1 MRDLTDAALTFLGER
16 HLGTLSSLR
25 ADGSPHVTPV
35 GFTYDPAADLVRVI
49 CDGGS
54 VKARLAAADGPAAVC
69 QVDGARWLTLEGRT
83 QVNAEPERVAD
94 AVARYAARY
103 RQPRVNPRRVVIEIR
118 VDRVYGSRSV
128 M

>member
-1 MRDLTDAALTFLGER
+1 MRDLTEAALTFLGER
-16 HLGTLSSLR
+16 HLGTLTSLR
-25 ADGSPHVTPV
+25 ADGSPHVTPI
-35 GFTYDPAADLVRVI
+35 GFTYDRDADLVRVI

-54 VKARLAAADGPAAVC
+54 VKARLAAAGGPAAVC

-83 QVNAEPERVAD
+83 HVSADPGRVAD

-103 RQPRVNPRRVVIEIR
+103 RPPRDNPRRVVIEIR